1 MSIKTPKRLVLAV
14 IASLVFAP
22 FAAIAPASAANKA
35 VNVISAERSSTA
47 DVEVGDSVTIHITGD
62 VTTGLV
68 SGDTVVIYLGLT
80 KPDGSDVALNN
91 FDGAATAAT
100 DIYAKGAGASFTNDV
115 TNVNSAGNR
124 VALTVTADTVAA
136 FTELDLGQLTFE
148 PDVAGTYTFTIDGST
163 SAAVANGSP
172 VSISVVV
179 EEQALTASTGLGL
192 DAADFEISNADGSAA
207 VTTAMPGVCLVVED
221 EDSGKDDLVEVIYTS
236 ATADDFAVEYV
247 TADVSTDVSTTYNL
261 RVTVSGGTI
270 NLGAGAQNSSDAA
283 LRTMSAGQ
291 TVATYSTANAL
302 SADVD
307 DVFPI
312 IANGVGTVTVTIAE
326 VKKDTNV
333 ATTIASYT
341 FEYVTACTASVY
353 SADDSFA
360 RLQTSSTALTAMPDP
375 AIDVVGANKV
385 TATGTAYLAMYLRDV
400 YDSAISD
407 TNSAL
412 VATATAGAVIAWG
425 SATPTQSTAVVT
437 SSLSTAVLYIKAGT
451 AGTAPVTVEVK
462 LNGTTVATKTITF
475 TGSASTIAISSK
487 KNSIAAG
494 ETTAN
499 AFKYA
504 ISDTGGTRIASSAS
518 VTKVDGVYVTA
529 ATAAAGS
536 ATAASGVEVTCSALK
551 GKGSLTLTYATTKTE
566 VVEIIC
572 AGGIDSFDI
581 ATSKSA
587 FGPAEIGVFT
597 ITAKDSE
604 GQAVPDGTALATAA
618 GKLQFT
624 GAGATFAKTPA
635 ATDTFT
641 DGKIDFAFTTTAT
654 AGTYSLAIWHADL
667 SPAVTKIAQFTV
679 AGAVVAP
686 TYTKPTLAAKL
697 VSGRVLLFGACEADE
712 GDMVVYVKSPGK
724 AWQERAKT
732 LECVAGEYEGSLKAP
747 TTAKYYRVKQEGTG
761 LWSNSGL
768 IRP

>member
-1 MSIKTPKRLVLAV
+1 L
-14 IASLVFAP
+14 
-22 FAAIAPASAANKA
+22 
-35 VNVISAERSSTA
+35 
-47 DVEVGDSVTIHITGD
+47 
-62 VTTGLV
+62 
-68 SGDTVVIYLGLT
+68 
-80 KPDGSDVALNN
+80 
-91 FDGAATAAT
+91 
-100 DIYAKGAGASFTNDV
+100 
-115 TNVNSAGNR
+115 
-124 VALTVTADTVAA
+124 
-136 FTELDLGQLTFE
+136 
-148 PDVAGTYTFTIDGST
+148 
-163 SAAVANGSP
+163 
-172 VSISVVV
+172 
-179 EEQALTASTGLGL
+179 
-192 DAADFEISNADGSAA
+192 
-207 VTTAMPGVCLVVED
+207 
-221 EDSGKDDLVEVIYTS
+221 
-236 ATADDFAVEYV
+236 
-247 TADVSTDVSTTYNL
+247 
-261 RVTVSGGTI
+261 
-270 NLGAGAQNSSDAA
+270 
-283 LRTMSAGQ
+283 
-291 TVATYSTANAL
+291 
-302 SADVD
+302 
-307 DVFPI
+307 
-312 IANGVGTVTVTIAE
+312 NGVGEVTITVRDVLDSTKVGTAIG
-326 VKKDTNV
+326 T
-333 ATTIASYT
+333 
-341 FEYVTACTASVY
+341 YVVQSVSAAAAGVY

-360 RLQTSSTALTAMPDP
+360 RLQTTSAALTEMPDP

-385 TATGTAYLAMYLRDV
+385 AATGTAHIAMYLRDI
-400 YDSAISD
+400 YDGAISD
-407 TNSAL
+407 DNSAL
-412 VATATAGAVIAWG
+412 VATASDGAVIAWNNV
-425 SATPTQSTAVVT
+425 APTI
-437 SSLSTAVLYIKAGT
+437 STAVLTAGLDDAVLTVKAGT
-451 AGTAPVTVEVK
+451 AGTTPVTVTIA
-462 LNGTTVATKTITF
+462 LNGVTVATKTITF

-487 KNSIAAG
+487 KNTIAAG

-504 ISDTGGTRIASSAS
+504 ISDTGGTRILSSAS

-697 VSGRVLLFGACEADE
+697 VSGRVLLFGACEDGE

-747 TTAKYYRVKQEGTG
+747 KTAKYYRVKQEGTG